1 MFRATFTQ
9 TLTTLSLLGGLAVYL
24 PACSGDDGAT
34 DTDIDASTTTDDTG
48 SSSGTTAGAS
58 TSTTEGDSSTTSDG
72 TTAGTTEDPGT
83 TTEGTTSDGTTSD
96 GTTTGVT
103 DENDYGVFVFGTL
116 YTDNLEEAQAYHDPL
131 AAGGEDAAKMLGDF
145 GHDALLG
152 TTLLGTEENK
162 FLGVD
167 RWDNAEGMQAFYA
180 DPMFMEAFL
189 PLFDENGPTVETY
202 VERPDWYT
210 WGDMTSGDEFGDYW
224 FVIAKGTLADTPE
237 NMQEAHDMVAAAGEE
252 AVQMAGD
259 VAHVVFLGLEDP
271 QQFLAVDIWNN
282 NQAIEAVYG
291 DPDFQMAFASLFMP
305 DTISIEVYRST
316 DWHQW

>member
-9 TLTTLSLLGGLAVYL
+9 TLTTLSLLGGLAVFL

-34 DTDIDASTTTDDTG
+34 DTDTDASSTGEVTG
-48 SSSGTTAGAS
+48 STSDATEGAS
-58 TSTTEGDSSTTSDG
+58 TGTTEGDTTTTTEG

-83 TTEGTTSDGTTSD
+83 TTTDGTTDGTTSEE
-96 GTTTGVT
+96 TTTGVP

-116 YTDNLEEAQAYHDPL
+116 YTDDLEEAKAYHDPL
-131 AAGGEDAAKMLGDF
+131 ASGGEDAAKMLGDF

-152 TTLLGTEENK
+152 TALLGTEENK

-167 RWDNAEGMQAFYA
+167 RWDNVEGMQAFYS
-180 DPMFMEAFL
+180 DPMFMQAFL
-189 PLFDENGPTVETY
+189 PLFDDDGPAVETY

-210 WGDMTSGDEFGDYW
+210 WGDMSSGDEFGDYW
-224 FVIAKGTLADTPE
+224 FVIARGTLADTPE
-237 NMQEAHDMVAAAGEE
+237 NMREAHDMVAAAGEE
-252 AVQMAGD
+252 DVQMAGD

-282 NQAIEAVYG
+282 SQAIEAVYG
-291 DPDFQMAFASLFMP
+291 NPDFQMAFASLFMP
-305 DTISIEVYRST
+305 ETISIEVYRAT